1 VKLLLDE
8 NLSPRL
14 VPCLV
19 ELYGE
24 IVHIRDVGLQKADD
38 RTIWAWAKDHGHSIV
53 TADADF
59 VALSQQLRFPPKVI
73 HLEQCDFPYR
83 VIEDLL
89 RRNAVRIAEFEKDQT
104 TGILPL
110 RILPG
115 GDLS

>member
-1 VKLLLDE
+1 MKLLLDE

-14 VPCLV
+14 VSRLV

-24 IVHIRDVGLQKADD
+24 IVHVRDVGLQKADD
-38 RTIWAWAKDHGHSIV
+38 RTIWAWAKEHEHSIV

-59 VALSQQLRFPPKVI
+59 VALSQQLRFPLKVI
-73 HLEQCDFPYR
+73 HLEQYDFPYR

-104 TGILPL
+104 TGVLPF
-110 RILPG
+110 RVSPA
-115 GDLS
+115 GDLR

>member
-1 VKLLLDE
+1 MKLLLDE

-14 VPCLV
+14 VSRLV

-24 IVHIRDVGLQKADD
+24 IAHVRDVGLQEADD
-38 RTIWAWAKDHGHSIV
+38 RTIWEWAKEREYSVV

-59 VALSQQLRFPPKVI
+59 VALSQQLGLPPKVI

-89 RRNAVRIAEFEKDQT
+89 RRNAVRIAEFGKDQT
-104 TGILPL
+104 TGVLSL
-110 RILPG
+110 RI
-115 GDLS
+115 

>member
-1 VKLLLDE
+1 MKLLLDE
-8 NLSPRL
+8 NLAPRL
-14 VPCLV
+14 VSRLA

-24 IVHIRDVGLQKADD
+24 IVHVRDIGLQTAVD
-38 RTIWAWAKDHGHSIV
+38 RTIWVWVKEHEYSIV

-89 RRNAVRIAEFEKDQT
+89 RRNAVRIAEFEKDPT

-110 RILPG
+110 RVLPVS
-115 GDLS
+115 DQR